1 MKKIVTLRELLR
13 IRRALA
19 RKRKRVVFTNGTFD
33 ILHRGHVEYLAAARA
48 LGDVLIVG
56 LNTDASIRRI
66 KGNGRPINKNADRA
80 AVLAGLQSVDYIC
93 FFGANTPGRIIQR
106 VVPDV
111 LVKGADWNIDAIVGR
126 DVVERHGGVVKTIR
140 LVPGR
145 SSTSVIERIIR
156 TFLHRTDSPGSN
168 GRKRNGHRKRRSDR

>member
-1 MKKIVTLRELLR
+1 MGKIVTLRQLLR

-19 RKRKRVVFTNGTFD
+19 RKRKSVVFTNGTFD

-48 LGDVLIVG
+48 LGDVLVVG

-66 KGNGRPINKNADRA
+66 KGNGRPINRNADRA
-80 AVLAGLQSVDYIC
+80 AVLAALQSVDYVC
-93 FFGANTPGRIIQR
+93 FFGANTPGRMIQQ

-126 DVVERHGGVVKTIR
+126 DVVEQHGGAVKRIR

-145 SSTSVIERIIR
+145 SSTGIIERILNTYARSPKARR
-156 TFLHRTDSPGSN
+156 TGQ
-168 GRKRNGHRKRRSDR
+168 RKRRDKR

>member
-1 MKKIVTLRELLR
+1 MGKLVTLRQLLR

-19 RKRKRVVFTNGTFD
+19 RKRKSVVFTNGTFD

-48 LGDVLIVG
+48 LGDVLVVG

-66 KGNGRPINKNADRA
+66 KGNGRPINRNADRA
-80 AVLAGLQSVDYIC
+80 AVLAGLESVDFIC
-93 FFGANTPGRIIQR
+93 FFGTNTPGRLIETL
-106 VVPDV
+106 VPDV

-126 DVVERHGGVVKTIR
+126 EVVERHGGTVKRIH

-145 SSTSVIERIIR
+145 SSTAVIERILSTYGR
-156 TFLHRTDSPGSN
+156 SPKPSPRGR
-168 GRKRNGHRKRRSDR
+168 RKRGSRR

>member
-1 MKKIVTLRELLR
+1 MGKTVTLRQLLR
-13 IRRALA
+13 IRRTLA
-19 RKRKRVVFTNGTFD
+19 RKRKTVVFTNGTFD

-48 LGDVLIVG
+48 LGDVLVVG

-66 KGNGRPINKNADRA
+66 KGNGRPINRNADRA
-80 AVLAGLQSVDYIC
+80 AVLAALQCVDYIC
-93 FFGANTPGRIIQR
+93 FFGANTPGRLIEK

-126 DVVERHGGVVKTIR
+126 DIVERHGGTVKRIR

-145 SSTSVIERIIR
+145 SSTAIIERIINTYVR
-156 TFLHRTDSPGSN
+156 SGKS
-168 GRKRNGHRKRRSDR
+168 RRSGGRQHGSGR